1 MRNKS
6 ETIVM
11 DLLSN
16 FSPNQRPP
24 EHCYERQYIL
34 LSLVVFVVY
43 VVFIECIVLVITVV
57 LVVLRLLDESLPG
70 SH

>member
-1 MRNKS
+1 MKPDFRIRVLAQTAIHFVLN
-6 ETIVM
+6 
-11 DLLSN
+11 
-16 FSPNQRPP
+16 
-24 EHCYERQYIL
+24 IL

-43 VVFIECIVLVITVV
+43 VVFIECIVLDIPVV